1 MIGRLEGRLV
11 EKGERLVVLDVG
23 GVGYEVEVPL
33 RALEELAEIGETQLL
48 HTHFIVREDAQRL
61 FGFSQ
66 VRDRDTFRL
75 LIRTDGVGPA
85 MALSLLSEFTPGQL
99 AEHAHNE
106 NQAAFCKV
114 SGIGKKTAVRL
125 CFNLKEK
132 LVAGTLGDGDAPQT
146 ASGSSSVGEAVIR
159 ALVQQLGFKAQEAK
173 QLVQAHVNSDME
185 FEEALQT
192 ALRAS
197 AGARL

>member
-11 EKGERLVVLDVG
+11 EKGERLIVLDVG
-23 GVGYEVEVPL
+23 GVGYEVEVPS
-33 RALEELAEIGETQLL
+33 RAMEEIAEVGETQLL
-48 HTHFIVREDAQRL
+48 HTHFIVREDAQKL
-61 FGFSQ
+61 FGFTLKT
-66 VRDRDTFRL
+66 DRDTFRV

-85 MALSLLSEFTPGQL
+85 MALSLLSQFTPSQL
-99 AEHAHNE
+99 AEHAHND
-106 NQAAFCKV
+106 NQAAFCQV
-114 SGIGKKTAVRL
+114 SGIGKKTATRL

-132 LVAGTLGDGDAPQT
+132 LVAGTLGDG
-146 ASGSSSVGEAVIR
+146 ASAQAVATSSGVSEAVIK

-173 QLVQAHVNSDME
+173 LLVQTNVHPDMD

-197 AGARL
+197 ANARS